1 MMSWLIWNNILQD
14 NKEDFIMKRTNESSF
29 DYNAEVKKC
38 KTIDDVMGK
47 NGLIQR
53 LVKDVLENILE
64 GEMEEHLG
72 REKYQR
78 ESYDVEDIKNYRN
91 GYSTKNLRS
100 SFGDVDLDIPRDRK
114 AEFEPQ
120 IVKKYETVCTEL
132 DKKIISLY
140 AKGMSTTDIEAEIQD
155 LYGITISPS
164 MVSKITDK
172 VLATATEWQNRV
184 LDSIYP
190 IVYLDA
196 MYFKVRSNGKI
207 VNKAVYICLGYT
219 MQGHK
224 DILGI
229 WVDEAEGAKFWLSI
243 CNDLK
248 NRGVKEILIACMDG
262 LKGLP
267 QAIKTVFPTVN
278 IQTCIVHQIRNS
290 VKYVAS
296 KGQKAFMK
304 DLKEVYKAP
313 TEELALA
320 QLDRLKEAWGD
331 KYGIVIDSWY
341 NNWNNLSTYFEFSPS
356 IRKIIYT
363 TNVLEGFNRQVRKFT
378 KVRVIFP
385 TDESLNK
392 CVYLATMEIMEKWTQ
407 PIHGWANTLAE
418 LSLAFSDQLSDDLA

>member
-1 MMSWLIWNNILQD
+1 MTKKDDIN
-14 NKEDFIMKRTNESSF
+14 F
-29 DYNAEVKKC
+29 DYNEEVKKC
-38 KTIDDVMGK
+38 KTIDDVIGK
-47 NGLIQR
+47 DGLVQR
-53 LVKDVLENILE
+53 LIKDVLENILE
-64 GEMEEHLG
+64 VEMGEHLG
-72 REKYQR
+72 RDKYDCQT
-78 ESYDVEDIKNYRN
+78 DINQDDRNYRN
-91 GYSTKNLRS
+91 GYSKKTLRS
-100 SFGDVDLDIPRDRK
+100 SFGDVDLDVPRDRK

-120 IVKKYETVCTEL
+120 IIKKYETVCNEL

-140 AKGMSTTDIEAEIQD
+140 AKGMSTRDIQAEVED
-155 LYGITISPS
+155 LYGITLSPS
-164 MVSKITDK
+164 MISKITDK
-172 VLATATEWQNRV
+172 VIATATEWQNRM
-184 LDSIYP
+184 LDEIYP

-219 MQGHK
+219 LEGYK

-248 NRGVKEILIACMDG
+248 NRGVKKILIACMDG

-267 QAIKTVFPTVN
+267 QAIKTVFPTVD

-290 VKYVAS
+290 IKYIAS
-296 KGQKAFMK
+296 KDKKAFMK
-304 DLKEVYKAP
+304 DLKEVYKAT

-320 QLDRLKEAWGD
+320 QLDNLKEKWGSN
-331 KYGIVIDSWY
+331 YGMVIDSWY
-341 NNWNNLSTYFEFSPS
+341 NNWNNLDTFFKFSPQ
-356 IRKIIYT
+356 IRKLIYT

-378 KVRVIFP
+378 KVRTIFP

-407 PIHGWANTLAE
+407 PIHNWGTTLAE
-418 LSLAFSDQLSDDLA
+418 LSLYFEEQLKDELA

>member
-1 MMSWLIWNNILQD
+1 MARKNDIN
-14 NKEDFIMKRTNESSF
+14 F
-29 DYNAEVKKC
+29 DYNSEIKKC
-38 KTIDDVMGK
+38 KTIDDVLGK
-47 NGLIQR
+47 NGLVQR

-64 GEMEEHLG
+64 AEMDEHLG
-72 REKYQR
+72 RDKYQR
-78 ESYDVEDIKNYRN
+78 QNGIEPVERNYRN
-91 GYSTKNLRS
+91 GYSQKNLRS

-114 AEFEPQ
+114 SEFEPQ
-120 IVKKYETVCTEL
+120 IVKKYETVCNEL

-140 AKGMSTTDIEAEIQD
+140 AKGMTTSDIQAEIED

-172 VLATATEWQNRV
+172 VIATATEWQNRM
-184 LDSIYP
+184 LDKIYP

-219 MQGHK
+219 MEGYK
-224 DILGI
+224 DILGL
-229 WVDEAEGAKFWLSI
+229 WVDEAEGAKFWLGI

-267 QAIKTVFPTVN
+267 QAIQTVFPSAN

-290 VKYVAS
+290 IKYIAS
-296 KGQKAFMK
+296 KDKKSFMK

-320 QLDRLKEAWGD
+320 QLDKLKETWGNS
-331 KYGIVIDSWY
+331 YGMVIDSWY
-341 NNWNNLSTYFEFSPS
+341 NNWNNLSTFFDFSPR
-356 IRKIIYT
+356 IRKMIYT
-363 TNVLEGFNRQVRKFT
+363 TNALEGFNRQVRKYT
-378 KVRVIFP
+378 KSRTIFP

-407 PIHGWANTLAE
+407 PVPNWGATLAE
-418 LSLAFSDQLSDDLA
+418 LTLFFTEELKDELA

>member
-1 MMSWLIWNNILQD
+1 MGRKNDIN
-14 NKEDFIMKRTNESSF
+14 F
-29 DYNAEVKKC
+29 DYNSEVKRC
-38 KTIDDVMGK
+38 KTIDDVLGK
-47 NGLIQR
+47 NGLVQR

-64 GEMEEHLG
+64 AEMDEHLG
-72 REKYQR
+72 RDKYQR
-78 ESYDVEDIKNYRN
+78 QSNIEPGERNYRN
-91 GYSTKNLRS
+91 GYSQKNLRS

-120 IVKKYETVCTEL
+120 IIKKYETVCNEL

-140 AKGMSTTDIEAEIQD
+140 AKGMTTSDIQAEIED

-172 VLATATEWQNRV
+172 VIATATEWQNRM
-184 LDSIYP
+184 LDKIYP

-219 MQGHK
+219 MEGYK
-224 DILGI
+224 DILGL
-229 WVDEAEGAKFWLSI
+229 WVDEAEGAKFWLGI

-267 QAIKTVFPTVN
+267 QAIQTVFPSAN

-290 VKYVAS
+290 IKYIAS
-296 KGQKAFMK
+296 KDKKSFMK

-320 QLDRLKEAWGD
+320 QLDKLKETWGNS
-331 KYGIVIDSWY
+331 YGMVIDSWY
-341 NNWNNLSTYFEFSPS
+341 NNWNNLSTFFDFSPR
-356 IRKIIYT
+356 IRKMIYT
-363 TNVLEGFNRQVRKFT
+363 TNALEGFNRQVRKYT
-378 KVRVIFP
+378 KSRTIFP

-392 CVYLATMEIMEKWTQ
+392 CVYLATMEIMDKWTQ
-407 PIHGWANTLAE
+407 PVPNWGATLAE
-418 LSLAFSDQLSDDLA
+418 LTLFFTEELKDELA

>member
-1 MMSWLIWNNILQD
+1 MGRKNDIN
-14 NKEDFIMKRTNESSF
+14 F
-29 DYNAEVKKC
+29 DYNSEVKKC
-38 KTIDDVMGK
+38 KTIDDVLGK
-47 NGLIQR
+47 NGLVQR
-53 LVKDVLENILE
+53 LIKDVLENILE
-64 GEMEEHLG
+64 AEMDEHLG
-72 REKYQR
+72 RDKYQR
-78 ESYDVEDIKNYRN
+78 QNDIEPSERNYRN
-91 GYSTKNLRS
+91 GYSQKNLRS

-114 AEFEPQ
+114 SEFEPQ
-120 IVKKYETVCTEL
+120 IVKKYETVCNEL

-140 AKGMSTTDIEAEIQD
+140 AKGMTTSDIQSEIED

-172 VLATATEWQNRV
+172 VIATATEWQNRM
-184 LDSIYP
+184 LDKIYP

-219 MQGHK
+219 MEGYK
-224 DILGI
+224 DILGL
-229 WVDEAEGAKFWLSI
+229 WVDEAEGAKFWLGI

-267 QAIKTVFPTVN
+267 QAIQTVFPSAN

-290 VKYVAS
+290 IKYIAS
-296 KGQKAFMK
+296 KDKKSFMK

-320 QLDRLKEAWGD
+320 QLDKLKETWGNS
-331 KYGIVIDSWY
+331 YGMVIDSWY
-341 NNWNNLSTYFEFSPS
+341 NNWNNLSTFFDFSPR
-356 IRKIIYT
+356 IRKMIYT
-363 TNVLEGFNRQVRKFT
+363 TNALEGFNRQVRKYT
-378 KVRVIFP
+378 KSRTIFP

-407 PIHGWANTLAE
+407 PVPNWGATLAE
-418 LSLAFSDQLSDDLA
+418 LTLFFTEELKDELA

>member
-1 MMSWLIWNNILQD
+1 MARKNDIN
-14 NKEDFIMKRTNESSF
+14 F
-29 DYNAEVKKC
+29 DYNSEIKKC
-38 KTIDDVMGK
+38 KTIDDVLGK
-47 NGLIQR
+47 NGLVQR

-64 GEMEEHLG
+64 AEMDEHLG
-72 REKYQR
+72 RDKYQR
-78 ESYDVEDIKNYRN
+78 QSDIEPSERNYRN
-91 GYSTKNLRS
+91 GYSQKNLRS
-100 SFGDVDLDIPRDRK
+100 SFGTVDLDIPRDRK
-114 AEFEPQ
+114 SEFEPQ
-120 IVKKYETVCTEL
+120 IVKKYETVCNEL

-140 AKGMSTTDIEAEIQD
+140 AKGMTTSDIQAEIED

-172 VLATATEWQNRV
+172 VIATATEWQNRM
-184 LDSIYP
+184 LDKIYP

-219 MQGHK
+219 MEGYK
-224 DILGI
+224 DILGL
-229 WVDEAEGAKFWLSI
+229 WVDEAEGAKFWLGI

-267 QAIKTVFPTVN
+267 QAIQTVFPSAN

-290 VKYVAS
+290 IKYIAS
-296 KGQKAFMK
+296 KDKKSFMK

-320 QLDRLKEAWGD
+320 QLDKLKETWGNS
-331 KYGIVIDSWY
+331 YGMVIDSWY
-341 NNWNNLSTYFEFSPS
+341 NNWNNLSTFFDFSPR
-356 IRKIIYT
+356 IRKMIYT
-363 TNVLEGFNRQVRKFT
+363 TNALEGFNRQVRKYT
-378 KVRVIFP
+378 KSRTIFP

-407 PIHGWANTLAE
+407 PVPNWGATLAE
-418 LSLAFSDQLSDDLA
+418 LTLFFTEELKDELA

>member
-1 MMSWLIWNNILQD
+1 MGRKNDIN
-14 NKEDFIMKRTNESSF
+14 F
-29 DYNAEVKKC
+29 DYNSEVKKC
-38 KTIDDVMGK
+38 KTIDDVLGK
-47 NGLIQR
+47 NGLVQR
-53 LVKDVLENILE
+53 LIKDVLENILE
-64 GEMEEHLG
+64 AEMDEHLG
-72 REKYQR
+72 RDKYQR
-78 ESYDVEDIKNYRN
+78 QSDIEPSERNYRN
-91 GYSTKNLRS
+91 GYSPKNLRS

-114 AEFEPQ
+114 SEFEPQ
-120 IVKKYETVCTEL
+120 IVKKYETVCNEL

-140 AKGMSTTDIEAEIQD
+140 AKGMTTSDIQAEIED

-172 VLATATEWQNRV
+172 VIATATEWQNRM
-184 LDSIYP
+184 LDKIYP

-219 MQGHK
+219 MEGYK
-224 DILGI
+224 DILGL
-229 WVDEAEGAKFWLSI
+229 WVDEAEGAKFWLGI

-267 QAIKTVFPTVN
+267 QAIQTVFPSAN

-290 VKYVAS
+290 IKYIAS
-296 KGQKAFMK
+296 KDKKSFMK
-304 DLKEVYKAP
+304 DLKEVYKAA

-320 QLDRLKEAWGD
+320 QLDKLKETWGNS
-331 KYGIVIDSWY
+331 YGMVIDSWY
-341 NNWNNLSTYFEFSPS
+341 NNWNNLSTFFDFSPR
-356 IRKIIYT
+356 IRKMIYT
-363 TNVLEGFNRQVRKFT
+363 TNALEGFNRQVRKYT
-378 KVRVIFP
+378 KSRTIFP

-407 PIHGWANTLAE
+407 PVPNWGATLAE
-418 LSLAFSDQLSDDLA
+418 LTLFFTEELKDELA

>member
-1 MMSWLIWNNILQD
+1 MARKNDIN
-14 NKEDFIMKRTNESSF
+14 F
-29 DYNAEVKKC
+29 DYNSEIKKC
-38 KTIDDVMGK
+38 KTIDDVLGK
-47 NGLIQR
+47 NGLVQR

-64 GEMEEHLG
+64 AEMDEHLG
-72 REKYQR
+72 RDKYQR
-78 ESYDVEDIKNYRN
+78 QNDIEPSERNYRN
-91 GYSTKNLRS
+91 GYSQKNLRS
-100 SFGDVDLDIPRDRK
+100 SFGTVDLDIPRDRK
-114 AEFEPQ
+114 SEFEPQ
-120 IVKKYETVCTEL
+120 IVKKYETVCNEL

-140 AKGMSTTDIEAEIQD
+140 AKGMTTSDIQAEIED

-172 VLATATEWQNRV
+172 VIATATEWQNRM
-184 LDSIYP
+184 LDKIYP

-219 MQGHK
+219 MEGYK
-224 DILGI
+224 DILGL
-229 WVDEAEGAKFWLSI
+229 WVDEAEGAKFWLGI

-267 QAIKTVFPTVN
+267 QAIQTVFPSAN

-290 VKYVAS
+290 IKYIAS
-296 KGQKAFMK
+296 KDKKSFMK
-304 DLKEVYKAP
+304 DLKEVYKAA

-320 QLDRLKEAWGD
+320 QLDKLKETWGNS
-331 KYGIVIDSWY
+331 YGMVIDSWY
-341 NNWNNLSTYFEFSPS
+341 NNWNNLSTFFDFSPR

-363 TNVLEGFNRQVRKFT
+363 TNALEGFNRQVRKYT
-378 KVRVIFP
+378 KSRTIFP

-407 PIHGWANTLAE
+407 PVPNWGATLAE
-418 LSLAFSDQLSDDLA
+418 LTLFFTEELKDELA

>member
-1 MMSWLIWNNILQD
+1 MTKKDDIN
-14 NKEDFIMKRTNESSF
+14 F
-29 DYNAEVKKC
+29 DYNEEVKKC
-38 KTIDDVMGK
+38 KTIDDVIGK
-47 NGLIQR
+47 DGLVQR
-53 LVKDVLENILE
+53 LIKDVLENILE
-64 GEMEEHLG
+64 VEMGEHLG
-72 REKYQR
+72 RDKYDRQT
-78 ESYDVEDIKNYRN
+78 DIDQDDRNYRN
-91 GYSTKNLRS
+91 GYSKKTLRS
-100 SFGDVDLDIPRDRK
+100 SFGDVDLDVPRDRK

-120 IVKKYETVCTEL
+120 IIKKYETVCNEL

-140 AKGMSTTDIEAEIQD
+140 AKGMSTRDIQAEVED
-155 LYGITISPS
+155 LYGITLSPS
-164 MVSKITDK
+164 MISKITDK
-172 VLATATEWQNRV
+172 VIATATEWQNRM
-184 LDSIYP
+184 LDEIYP

-219 MQGHK
+219 LEGYK

-248 NRGVKEILIACMDG
+248 NRGVKKILIACMDG

-267 QAIKTVFPTVN
+267 QAIKTVFPTVD

-290 VKYVAS
+290 IKYIAS
-296 KGQKAFMK
+296 KDKKAFMK
-304 DLKEVYKAP
+304 DLKEVYKAT

-320 QLDRLKEAWGD
+320 QLDNLKEKWGSN
-331 KYGIVIDSWY
+331 YGMVIDSWY
-341 NNWNNLSTYFEFSPS
+341 NNWNNLDTFFKFSPQ
-356 IRKIIYT
+356 IRKLIYT

-378 KVRVIFP
+378 KVRTIFP

-407 PIHGWANTLAE
+407 PIH
-418 LSLAFSDQLSDDLA
+418 

>member
-1 MMSWLIWNNILQD
+1 MSKKDYIN
-14 NKEDFIMKRTNESSF
+14 F
-29 DYNAEVKKC
+29 DYYEEVKKC
-38 KTIDDVMGK
+38 KSIDDVMGK

-64 GEMEEHLG
+64 AEMEEHLG
-72 REKYQR
+72 RNKYERQKNVDNNDR
-78 ESYDVEDIKNYRN
+78 NYRN
-91 GYSTKNLRS
+91 GYSQKNLRS

-114 AEFEPQ
+114 GEFEPK
-120 IVKKYETVCTEL
+120 IVKKYETVCNEL

-140 AKGMSTTDIEAEIQD
+140 AKGMTTSDIQAEIED

-164 MVSKITDK
+164 MVSRITDK
-172 VLATATEWQNRV
+172 VLASAAEWQNRM

-207 VNKAVYICLGYT
+207 VNKAVYICLGYD
-219 MQGHK
+219 MKGYK

-229 WVDEAEGAKFWLSI
+229 WVDEAEGAKFWLGI

-267 QAIKTVFPTVN
+267 QAIKTVFPNVN
-278 IQTCIVHQIRNS
+278 IQTCIIHQIRNS
-290 VKYVAS
+290 IKYIAS
-296 KGQKAFMK
+296 KDKRDFMK

-320 QLDRLKEAWGD
+320 QLDNLKNVWGS
-331 KYGIVIDSWY
+331 KYAIVIDSWY
-341 NNWNNLSTYFEFSPS
+341 ANWNNLSTFFEFSPR
-356 IRKIIYT
+356 IRKMIYT
-363 TNVLEGFNRQVRKFT
+363 TNALEGFNRQIRKFT
-378 KVRVIFP
+378 KNRIIFP
-385 TDESLNK
+385 TDEALNK
-392 CVYLATMEIMEKWTQ
+392 SVYLATMEIMQKWTQ
-407 PIHGWANTLAE
+407 VTPNWGATLAE
-418 LSLAFSDQLSDDLA
+418 LSIIFEEQLKDELA

>member
-1 MMSWLIWNNILQD
+1 MTKKID
-14 NKEDFIMKRTNESSF
+14 TNF
-29 DYNAEVKKC
+29 DYNEEIKKC

-47 NGLIQR
+47 NGLIQK

-72 REKYQR
+72 RNKYER
-78 ESYDVEDIKNYRN
+78 TESNNQSNRNYRN
-91 GYSTKNLRS
+91 GYSSKNLRS
-100 SFGDVDLDIPRDRK
+100 SFGDVDLDVPRDRN

-120 IVKKYETVCTEL
+120 IIKKYETVCTEL

-140 AKGMSTTDIEAEIQD
+140 AKGMSTSDIQSEIED
-155 LYGITISPS
+155 LYGIKISPS

-172 VLATATEWQNRV
+172 VLASATEWQNRA
-184 LDSIYP
+184 LDKIYP

-207 VNKAVYICLGYT
+207 INKAVYICLGYT
-219 MQGHK
+219 MDCYK

-229 WVDEAEGAKFWLSI
+229 WVDEAEGAKFWLGI

-267 QAIKTVFPTVN
+267 QAIKTVFPSVN

-290 VKYVAS
+290 IKYIAS
-296 KGQKAFMK
+296 KDKKAFMK
-304 DLKEVYKAP
+304 DLKEVYKAS

-320 QLDRLKEAWGD
+320 QLDNLKSFWGD
-331 KYGIVIDSWY
+331 KYAIVIDSWY
-341 NNWNNLSTYFEFSPS
+341 NNWSNLSTFFDFSPS
-356 IRKIIYT
+356 IRKMIYT
-363 TNVLEGFNRQVRKFT
+363 TNALEGFNRQIRKFT

-392 CVYLATMEIMEKWTQ
+392 CVYLATMEIIEKWIQ
-407 PIHGWANTLAE
+407 PTPNWGATLAE
-418 LSLAFSDQLSDDLA
+418 LSIIFEDQLKDELA

>member
-1 MMSWLIWNNILQD
+1 MTKKDDIN
-14 NKEDFIMKRTNESSF
+14 F
-29 DYNAEVKKC
+29 DYNEEVKKC
-38 KTIDDVMGK
+38 KTIDDVIGK
-47 NGLIQR
+47 DGLVQR
-53 LVKDVLENILE
+53 LIKDVLENILE
-64 GEMEEHLG
+64 VEMGEHLG
-72 REKYQR
+72 RDKYDRQT
-78 ESYDVEDIKNYRN
+78 DIDQDDRNYRN
-91 GYSTKNLRS
+91 GYSKKTLRS
-100 SFGDVDLDIPRDRK
+100 SFGDVDLDVPRDRK

-120 IVKKYETVCTEL
+120 IIKKYETVCNEL

-140 AKGMSTTDIEAEIQD
+140 AKGMSTRDIQAEVED
-155 LYGITISPS
+155 LYGITLSPS
-164 MVSKITDK
+164 MISKITDK
-172 VLATATEWQNRV
+172 VIATATEWQNRM
-184 LDSIYP
+184 LDEIYP

-219 MQGHK
+219 LEGYK

-248 NRGVKEILIACMDG
+248 NRGVKKILIACMDG

-267 QAIKTVFPTVN
+267 QAIKTVFPTVD

-290 VKYVAS
+290 IKYIAS
-296 KGQKAFMK
+296 KDKKAFMK
-304 DLKEVYKAP
+304 DLKEVYKAT

-320 QLDRLKEAWGD
+320 QLDNLKEKWGSN
-331 KYGIVIDSWY
+331 YGMVIDSWY
-341 NNWNNLSTYFEFSPS
+341 NNWNNLDTFFKFSPQ
-356 IRKIIYT
+356 IRKLIYT

-378 KVRVIFP
+378 KVRTIFP

-407 PIHGWANTLAE
+407 PIHNWRTTLAE
-418 LSLAFSDQLSDDLA
+418 LSLYFEEQLKDELA

>member
-1 MMSWLIWNNILQD
+1 MTKIINN
-14 NKEDFIMKRTNESSF
+14 NF
-29 DYNAEVKKC
+29 DYNEEVKKC

-72 REKYQR
+72 RNRYERQKEDDNR
-78 ESYDVEDIKNYRN
+78 ERNYRN
-91 GYSTKNLRS
+91 GYSQKNLRS

-114 AEFEPQ
+114 AEFEPK
-120 IVKKYETVCTEL
+120 IVKKYETVCNEL

-140 AKGMSTTDIEAEIQD
+140 AKGMTTSDIQAEIED

-164 MVSKITDK
+164 MVSRITDK
-172 VLATATEWQNRV
+172 VLASAAEWQNRM

-207 VNKAVYICLGYT
+207 VNKAVYICLGYD
-219 MQGHK
+219 MNGYK

-229 WVDEAEGAKFWLSI
+229 WVDEAEGAKFWLGI

-267 QAIKTVFPTVN
+267 QAIRTVFPSVN

-290 VKYVAS
+290 IKYIAS
-296 KGQKAFMK
+296 KDKKAFMK
-304 DLKEVYKAP
+304 DLKEVYKAT

-320 QLDRLKEAWGD
+320 QLDNLKNIWGS
-331 KYGIVIDSWY
+331 KYGIVIESWY
-341 NNWNNLSTYFEFSPS
+341 NNWSNLSTFFEFSPT
-356 IRKIIYT
+356 IRRMIYT
-363 TNVLEGFNRQVRKFT
+363 TNLLEGFNRQIRKFT
-378 KVRVIFP
+378 KNRIIFP

-392 CVYLATMEIMEKWTQ
+392 AVYLATMEIIEKWTQ
-407 PIHGWANTLAE
+407 PTPNWGITLAE
-418 LSLAFSDQLSDDLA
+418 LSIMFEEKLKDELA

>member
-1 MMSWLIWNNILQD
+1 MGRKNDIN
-14 NKEDFIMKRTNESSF
+14 F
-29 DYNAEVKKC
+29 DYNSEVKKC
-38 KTIDDVMGK
+38 KTIDDVLGK
-47 NGLIQR
+47 NGLVQR

-64 GEMEEHLG
+64 AEMDEHLG
-72 REKYQR
+72 RDKYQR
-78 ESYDVEDIKNYRN
+78 QSDIEPGERNYRN
-91 GYSTKNLRS
+91 GYSQKNLRS

-114 AEFEPQ
+114 SEFEPQ
-120 IVKKYETVCTEL
+120 IVKKYETVCNEL

-140 AKGMSTTDIEAEIQD
+140 AKGMTTSDIQAEIED

-172 VLATATEWQNRV
+172 VIATATEWQNRM
-184 LDSIYP
+184 LDKIYP

-219 MQGHK
+219 MEGYK
-224 DILGI
+224 DILGL
-229 WVDEAEGAKFWLSI
+229 WVDEAEGAKFWLGI

-267 QAIKTVFPTVN
+267 QAIQTVFPSAN

-290 VKYVAS
+290 IKYIAS
-296 KGQKAFMK
+296 KDKKSFMK
-304 DLKEVYKAP
+304 DLKEVYKAA

-320 QLDRLKEAWGD
+320 QLDKLKETWGNS
-331 KYGIVIDSWY
+331 YGMVIDSWY
-341 NNWNNLSTYFEFSPS
+341 NNWNNLSTFFDFSPR
-356 IRKIIYT
+356 IRKMIYT
-363 TNVLEGFNRQVRKFT
+363 TNALEGFNRQVRKYT
-378 KVRVIFP
+378 KSRTIFP

-407 PIHGWANTLAE
+407 PVPNWGATLAE
-418 LSLAFSDQLSDDLA
+418 LTLFFTEELKDELA

>member
-1 MMSWLIWNNILQD
+1 MD
-14 NKEDFIMKRTNESSF
+14 
-29 DYNAEVKKC
+29 
-38 KTIDDVMGK
+38 
-47 NGLIQR
+47 
-53 LVKDVLENILE
+53 
-64 GEMEEHLG
+64 EHLG
-72 REKYQR
+72 RDKYQR
-78 ESYDVEDIKNYRN
+78 QSNIEPGERNYRN
-91 GYSTKNLRS
+91 GYSQKNLRS

-114 AEFEPQ
+114 SEFEPQ
-120 IVKKYETVCTEL
+120 IVKKYETVCNEL

-140 AKGMSTTDIEAEIQD
+140 AKGMTTSDIQAEIED
-155 LYGITISPS
+155 LYGIIISPS

-172 VLATATEWQNRV
+172 VIATATEWQNRM
-184 LDSIYP
+184 LDKIYP

-219 MQGHK
+219 MEGYK
-224 DILGI
+224 DILGL
-229 WVDEAEGAKFWLSI
+229 WVDEAEGAKFWLGI

-267 QAIKTVFPTVN
+267 QAIQTVFPSAN

-290 VKYVAS
+290 IKYIAS
-296 KGQKAFMK
+296 KDKKSFMK

-320 QLDRLKEAWGD
+320 QLDKLKETWGNS
-331 KYGIVIDSWY
+331 YGMVIDSWY
-341 NNWNNLSTYFEFSPS
+341 NNWNNLSTFFDFSPR
-356 IRKIIYT
+356 IRKMIYT
-363 TNVLEGFNRQVRKFT
+363 TNALEGFNRQVRKYT
-378 KVRVIFP
+378 KSRTIFP

-407 PIHGWANTLAE
+407 PVPNWGATLAE
-418 LSLAFSDQLSDDLA
+418 LTLFFTEELKDELA

>member
-1 MMSWLIWNNILQD
+1 MTTSD
-14 NKEDFIMKRTNESSF
+14 
-29 DYNAEVKKC
+29 
-38 KTIDDVMGK
+38 
-47 NGLIQR
+47 IQ
-53 LVKDVLENILE
+53 
-64 GEMEEHLG
+64 
-72 REKYQR
+72 
-78 ESYDVEDIKNYRN
+78 
-91 GYSTKNLRS
+91 
-100 SFGDVDLDIPRDRK
+100 
-114 AEFEPQ
+114 
-120 IVKKYETVCTEL
+120 
-132 DKKIISLY
+132 
-140 AKGMSTTDIEAEIQD
+140 AEIED

-172 VLATATEWQNRV
+172 VIATATEWQNRV
-184 LDSIYP
+184 LDRIYP

-219 MQGHK
+219 MEGYK

-267 QAIKTVFPTVN
+267 QAIKTVFPNVN

-290 VKYVAS
+290 IKYIAS
-296 KGQKAFMK
+296 KDKKAFMK
-304 DLKEVYKAP
+304 DLKEVYRAT

-320 QLDRLKEAWGD
+320 QLDKLKDTWGNN
-331 KYGIVIDSWY
+331 YRMVIDSWY
-341 NNWNNLSTYFEFSPS
+341 NNWNNLSTFFEFSPT

-363 TNVLEGFNRQVRKFT
+363 TNALEGFNRQIRKYT
-378 KVRVIFP
+378 KARTIFP

-392 CVYLATMEIMEKWTQ
+392 SVYLATMEIMEKWTQ
-407 PIHGWANTLAE
+407 PTPNWGATLAE
-418 LSLAFSDQLSDDLA
+418 LTIYFNEQLNDELA

>member
-1 MMSWLIWNNILQD
+1 MGRKNDIN
-14 NKEDFIMKRTNESSF
+14 F
-29 DYNAEVKKC
+29 DYNSEVKKC
-38 KTIDDVMGK
+38 KTIDDVLGK
-47 NGLIQR
+47 NGLVQR
-53 LVKDVLENILE
+53 LIKDVLENILE
-64 GEMEEHLG
+64 AEMDEHLG
-72 REKYQR
+72 RDKYQR
-78 ESYDVEDIKNYRN
+78 QSDIEPSERNYRN
-91 GYSTKNLRS
+91 GYSQKNLRS

-114 AEFEPQ
+114 SEFEPQ
-120 IVKKYETVCTEL
+120 IVKKYETVCNEL

-140 AKGMSTTDIEAEIQD
+140 AKGMTTSDIQAEIED

-172 VLATATEWQNRV
+172 VIATATEWQNRM
-184 LDSIYP
+184 LDKIYP

-219 MQGHK
+219 MEGYK
-224 DILGI
+224 DILGL
-229 WVDEAEGAKFWLSI
+229 WVDEAEGAKFWLGI

-267 QAIKTVFPTVN
+267 QAIQTVFPSAN

-290 VKYVAS
+290 IKYIAS
-296 KGQKAFMK
+296 KDKKSFMK
-304 DLKEVYKAP
+304 DLKEVYKAA

-320 QLDRLKEAWGD
+320 QLDKLKETWGNS
-331 KYGIVIDSWY
+331 YGMVIDSWY
-341 NNWNNLSTYFEFSPS
+341 NNWNNLSTFFDFSPR
-356 IRKIIYT
+356 IRKMIYT
-363 TNVLEGFNRQVRKFT
+363 TNALEGFNRQVRKYT
-378 KVRVIFP
+378 KSRTIFP

-407 PIHGWANTLAE
+407 PVPNWANTYLWNI
-418 LSLAFSDQLSDDLA
+418 SP

>member
-1 MMSWLIWNNILQD
+1 MARKNDIN
-14 NKEDFIMKRTNESSF
+14 F
-29 DYNAEVKKC
+29 DYNSEIKKC
-38 KTIDDVMGK
+38 KTIDDVLGK
-47 NGLIQR
+47 NGLVQR

-64 GEMEEHLG
+64 AEMDEHLG
-72 REKYQR
+72 RDKYQR
-78 ESYDVEDIKNYRN
+78 QSNIEPGERNYRN
-91 GYSTKNLRS
+91 GYSQKNLRS

-114 AEFEPQ
+114 SEFEPQ
-120 IVKKYETVCTEL
+120 IVKKYETVCNEL

-140 AKGMSTTDIEAEIQD
+140 AKGMTTSDIQAEIED

-172 VLATATEWQNRV
+172 VIATATEWQNRM
-184 LDSIYP
+184 LDKIYP

-219 MQGHK
+219 MEGYK
-224 DILGI
+224 DILGL
-229 WVDEAEGAKFWLSI
+229 WVDEAEGAKFWLGI

-267 QAIKTVFPTVN
+267 QAIQTVFPSAN

-290 VKYVAS
+290 IKYIAS
-296 KGQKAFMK
+296 KDKKSFMK

-320 QLDRLKEAWGD
+320 QLDKLKETWGNS
-331 KYGIVIDSWY
+331 YGMVIDSWY
-341 NNWNNLSTYFEFSPS
+341 NNWNNLSTFFDFSPR
-356 IRKIIYT
+356 IRKMIYT
-363 TNVLEGFNRQVRKFT
+363 TNALEGFNRQVRKYT
-378 KVRVIFP
+378 KSRTIFP

-407 PIHGWANTLAE
+407 PVPNWGATLAE
-418 LSLAFSDQLSDDLA
+418 LTLFFTEELKAELA

>member
-1 MMSWLIWNNILQD
+1 MKNN
-14 NKEDFIMKRTNESSF
+14 NF
-29 DYNAEVKKC
+29 DYNEEIKKC

-47 NGLIQR
+47 NGLIQK

-72 REKYQR
+72 RSKYQR
-78 ESYDVEDIKNYRN
+78 LDDEDFDKVNYRN
-91 GYSTKNLRS
+91 GYSKKNLRS
-100 SFGDVDLDIPRDRK
+100 SFGDVDLNIPRDRNG
-114 AEFEPQ
+114 EFEPK
-120 IVKKYETVCTEL
+120 IVKKYETVCNEL

-140 AKGMSTTDIEAEIQD
+140 AKGMSTSDIQAEIED

-172 VLATATEWQNRV
+172 VLSSAVEWQNRP
-184 LDSIYP
+184 LDRIYP

-207 VNKAVYICLGYT
+207 VNKAVYICLGYD
-219 MQGHK
+219 MDGYK

-229 WVDEAEGAKFWLSI
+229 WVDEAEGTKFWLGI

-267 QAIKTVFPTVN
+267 QAIKTVFPSVN
-278 IQTCIVHQIRNS
+278 IQTCIIHQIRNS
-290 VKYVAS
+290 IKYVAS
-296 KGQKAFMK
+296 KDKKEFMK
-304 DLKEVYKAP
+304 DLKEVYKAS
-313 TEELALA
+313 TEELALV
-320 QLDRLKEAWGD
+320 QLDMLKEKWHS
-331 KYGIVIDSWY
+331 KYAIVIDSWY
-341 NNWNNLSTYFEFSPS
+341 NNWSNLSTFFEFSPQ
-356 IRKIIYT
+356 IRKMIYT
-363 TNVLEGFNRQVRKFT
+363 TNILEGFNRQIRKFT

-407 PIHGWANTLAE
+407 PTPNWGATLAE
-418 LSLAFSDQLSDDLA
+418 LTLMFENQINNELA

>member
-1 MMSWLIWNNILQD
+1 MARKNDIN
-14 NKEDFIMKRTNESSF
+14 F
-29 DYNAEVKKC
+29 DYNSEIKKC
-38 KTIDDVMGK
+38 KTIDDVLGK
-47 NGLIQR
+47 NGLVQR

-64 GEMEEHLG
+64 AEMDEHLG
-72 REKYQR
+72 RDKYQR
-78 ESYDVEDIKNYRN
+78 QNGIEPVERNYRN
-91 GYSTKNLRS
+91 GYSQKNLRS

-114 AEFEPQ
+114 SEFEPQ
-120 IVKKYETVCTEL
+120 IVKKYETVCNEL

-140 AKGMSTTDIEAEIQD
+140 AKGMTTSDIQAEIED

-172 VLATATEWQNRV
+172 VIATATEWQNRM
-184 LDSIYP
+184 LDKIYP

-219 MQGHK
+219 MEGYK
-224 DILGI
+224 DILGL
-229 WVDEAEGAKFWLSI
+229 WVDEAEGAKFWLGI

-267 QAIKTVFPTVN
+267 QAIQTVFPSAN

-290 VKYVAS
+290 IKYIAS
-296 KGQKAFMK
+296 KDKKSFMK
-304 DLKEVYKAP
+304 DLKEVYKAA

-320 QLDRLKEAWGD
+320 QLDKLRETWGNS
-331 KYGIVIDSWY
+331 YGMVIDSWY
-341 NNWNNLSTYFEFSPS
+341 NNWNNLSTFFDFSPR
-356 IRKIIYT
+356 IRKMIYT
-363 TNVLEGFNRQVRKFT
+363 TNALEGFNRQVRKYT
-378 KVRVIFP
+378 KSRTIFP

-407 PIHGWANTLAE
+407 PVPNWGATLAE
-418 LSLAFSDQLSDDLA
+418 LTLFFTEELKDELA

>member
-1 MMSWLIWNNILQD
+1 M
-14 NKEDFIMKRTNESSF
+14 
-29 DYNAEVKKC
+29 KKC
-38 KTIDDVMGK
+38 KTIYDVIGK
-47 NGLIQR
+47 NSLVQR
-53 LVKDVLENILE
+53 LIKDVLENILE
-64 GEMEEHLG
+64 VEMGEHLG
-72 REKYQR
+72 RDKYDRQT
-78 ESYDVEDIKNYRN
+78 DIDQDDRNYRN
-91 GYSTKNLRS
+91 GYSKKTLRS
-100 SFGDVDLDIPRDRK
+100 SFGDVDLDVPRDRK

-120 IVKKYETVCTEL
+120 IIKKYETVCNEL

-140 AKGMSTTDIEAEIQD
+140 AKGMSTRDIQAEVED
-155 LYGITISPS
+155 LYGITLSPS
-164 MVSKITDK
+164 MISKITDK
-172 VLATATEWQNRV
+172 VIATATEWQNRM
-184 LDSIYP
+184 LDEIYP

-219 MQGHK
+219 LEGYK

-248 NRGVKEILIACMDG
+248 NRGVKKILIACMDG

-267 QAIKTVFPTVN
+267 QAIKTVFPTVD

-290 VKYVAS
+290 IKYIAS
-296 KGQKAFMK
+296 KDKKTFMK

-313 TEELALA
+313 TEDLALA
-320 QLDRLKEAWGD
+320 QLDNLKEKWGSN
-331 KYGIVIDSWY
+331 YGMVIDSWY
-341 NNWNNLSTYFEFSPS
+341 NNWNNLDTFFKFSPQ
-356 IRKIIYT
+356 IRKLIYT

-378 KVRVIFP
+378 KVRTIFP

-407 PIHGWANTLAE
+407 PIHNWGTTLAE
-418 LSLAFSDQLSDDLA
+418 LSLYFEEQLKDELA

>member
-1 MMSWLIWNNILQD
+1 MTKKDDIN
-14 NKEDFIMKRTNESSF
+14 F
-29 DYNAEVKKC
+29 DYNEEVKKC
-38 KTIDDVMGK
+38 KTIDDVIGK
-47 NGLIQR
+47 DGLVQR
-53 LVKDVLENILE
+53 LIKDVLENILE
-64 GEMEEHLG
+64 VEMGEHLG
-72 REKYQR
+72 RDKYDRQT
-78 ESYDVEDIKNYRN
+78 DIDQDDRNYRN
-91 GYSTKNLRS
+91 GYSKKTLRS
-100 SFGDVDLDIPRDRK
+100 SFGDVDLDVPRDRK

-120 IVKKYETVCTEL
+120 IIKKYETVCNEL

-140 AKGMSTTDIEAEIQD
+140 AKGMSTRDIQAEVED
-155 LYGITISPS
+155 LYGITLSPS
-164 MVSKITDK
+164 MISKITDK
-172 VLATATEWQNRV
+172 VIATATEWQNRM
-184 LDSIYP
+184 LDEIYP

-219 MQGHK
+219 LEGYK

-248 NRGVKEILIACMDG
+248 NRGVKKILIACMDG

-267 QAIKTVFPTVN
+267 QVIKTVFPTVD

-290 VKYVAS
+290 IKYIAS
-296 KGQKAFMK
+296 KDKKAFMK

-313 TEELALA
+313 TEDLTLA
-320 QLDRLKEAWGD
+320 QLDNLKEKWGSN
-331 KYGIVIDSWY
+331 YGMVIDSWY
-341 NNWNNLSTYFEFSPS
+341 NNWNNLDTFFKFSPQ
-356 IRKIIYT
+356 IRKLIYT

-378 KVRVIFP
+378 KVRTIFP

-407 PIHGWANTLAE
+407 PIHNWGTTLAE
-418 LSLAFSDQLSDDLA
+418 LSLYFEEQLKDELA

>member
-1 MMSWLIWNNILQD
+1 M
-14 NKEDFIMKRTNESSF
+14 
-29 DYNAEVKKC
+29 KKC
-38 KTIDDVMGK
+38 KTIYDVIGK
-47 NGLIQR
+47 NSLVQR
-53 LVKDVLENILE
+53 LIKDVLENILE
-64 GEMEEHLG
+64 VEMGEHLG
-72 REKYQR
+72 RDKYDRQT
-78 ESYDVEDIKNYRN
+78 DIDQDDRNYRN
-91 GYSTKNLRS
+91 GYSKKTLRS
-100 SFGDVDLDIPRDRK
+100 SFGDVDLDVPRDRK

-120 IVKKYETVCTEL
+120 IIKKYETVCNEL

-140 AKGMSTTDIEAEIQD
+140 AKGMSTRDIQAEVED
-155 LYGITISPS
+155 LYGITLSPS
-164 MVSKITDK
+164 MISKITDK
-172 VLATATEWQNRV
+172 VIATATEWQNRM
-184 LDSIYP
+184 LDEIYP

-219 MQGHK
+219 LEGYK

-248 NRGVKEILIACMDG
+248 NRGVKKILIACMDG

-267 QAIKTVFPTVN
+267 QAIKTVFPTVD

-290 VKYVAS
+290 IKYIAS
-296 KGQKAFMK
+296 KDKKTFMK

-313 TEELALA
+313 TEDLALA
-320 QLDRLKEAWGD
+320 QLDNLKEKWGSN
-331 KYGIVIDSWY
+331 YGMVIDSWY
-341 NNWNNLSTYFEFSPS
+341 NNWNNLDTFFKFSPQ
-356 IRKIIYT
+356 IRKLIYT

-378 KVRVIFP
+378 KVRTIFP

-407 PIHGWANTLAE
+407 PIHNWGTTLAE
-418 LSLAFSDQLSDDLA
+418 LSLYFEEQLRDELA